1 MSISM
6 PGISMPG
13 ISALVSTA
21 MSMRVSLNAMAMAV
35 TIAAMTSPAEAD
47 FLYVPPRESAAPAE
61 SRKDPAPAAHQA
73 ATEKNARR
81 SDEAGGEPAE
91 AATHT
96 DRIDA
101 HRRETPLRV
110 VAPLRVETP
119 LRVAAPRYADA
130 EPLEK
135 SGSAGLW
142 QVRAGEMLREA
153 LGRWGA
159 RAGIEVLFLTDR
171 RYRLHE
177 GRAFK
182 GSFDE
187 AARTLFSALSHL
199 PHPPVGEMRPDR
211 RTLAVMHGS
220 SGLRPAGVGR

>member
-1 MSISM
+1 MSIS
-6 PGISMPG
+6 
-13 ISALVSTA
+13 AL
-21 MSMRVSLNAMAMAV
+21 VSLNAMAMAV
-35 TIAAMTSPAEAD
+35 TVAAMTSPAGAD

-61 SRKDPAPAAHQA
+61 SRKDHVPAVHEA

-101 HRRETPLRV
+101 HRRET
-110 VAPLRVETP
+110 A
-119 LRVAAPRYADA
+119 LRVAAPGHADA

-135 SGSAGLW
+135 SSSAGLW

-153 LGRWGA
+153 MDRWGG

-171 RYRLHE
+171 RYRLYE
-177 GRAFK
+177 GRAFE

-187 AARTLFSALSHL
+187 AAVDLFAALSHL
-199 PHPPVGEMRPDR
+199 PHPPAGEMRPGG
-211 RTLAVMHGS
+211 RTLAVMHKVGQS
-220 SGLRPAGVGR
+220 RPAGDGR

>member
-1 MSISM
+1 M
-6 PGISMPG
+6 PSISMPG

-35 TIAAMTSPAEAD
+35 TVAAMTSPAEAD

-61 SRKDPAPAAHQA
+61 SGKEPAPAVHEA
-73 ATEKNARR
+73 ATERNARG

-96 DRIDA
+96 DGIDA
-101 HRRETPLRV
+101 HRRETPRRV
-110 VAPLRVETP
+110 AAPLRVETP
-119 LRVAAPRYADA
+119 LRVTVPPYADA

-159 RAGIEVLFLTDR
+159 HAGIEVLFLTDR

-187 AARTLFSALSHL
+187 AAMDLFSVLSHL
-199 PHPPVGEMRPDR
+199 PHPPAGELRPDG
-211 RTLAVMHGS
+211 RTLAVMHRTGQS
-220 SGLRPAGVGR
+220 RLVGDGR

>member
-1 MSISM
+1 
-6 PGISMPG
+6 MPG

-21 MSMRVSLNAMAMAV
+21 MSMRVSLNAMAMTV
-35 TIAAMTSPAEAD
+35 TVAAMTSPAEAD
-47 FLYVPPRESAAPAE
+47 FLYVPPRELAAPAE
-61 SRKDPAPAAHQA
+61 SGKEPAPAVHEV
-73 ATEKNARR
+73 ATERYARG
-81 SDEAGGEPAE
+81 SDEIGGEPAE

-96 DRIDA
+96 DGIDA
-101 HRRETPLRV
+101 HRRETPRRV
-110 VAPLRVETP
+110 AAP

-159 RAGIEVLFLTDR
+159 HAGIEVLFLTDR

-177 GRAFK
+177 GRAFE

-199 PHPPVGEMRPDR
+199 PHPPAGELRPDG
-211 RTLAVMHGS
+211 RTLAVMHGL
-220 SGLRPAGVGR
+220 SGMRPAGDGR

>member
-1 MSISM
+1 MS
-6 PGISMPG
+6 ISMPG

-35 TIAAMTSPAEAD
+35 TVVVMSSPAGAA
-47 FLYVPPRESAAPAE
+47 FVYVPPHESAAPTE
-61 SRKDPAPAAHQA
+61 SGKDHAPAVHEA

-81 SDEAGGEPAE
+81 SDVAGGEPAE

-96 DRIDA
+96 DEIDA
-101 HRRETPLRV
+101 HRRETPLRM
-110 VAPLRVETP
+110 
-119 LRVAAPRYADA
+119 AAPRYADA

-153 LGRWGA
+153 LGRWGTH
-159 RAGIEVLFLTDR
+159 AGIEVLFLTDR

-177 GRAFK
+177 GRAFQ

-187 AARTLFSALSHL
+187 AAMGLFSALSHL
-199 PHPPVGEMRPDR
+199 PHPPAGELRPDG

-220 SGLRPAGVGR
+220 SEMHPAGDGR

>member
-1 MSISM
+1 M

-13 ISALVSTA
+13 ISTLVSKA

-35 TIAAMTSPAEAD
+35 SVAAMTSPSEAD
-47 FLYVPPRESAAPAE
+47 FVYVPPREPAAAAESGKVDAPALHE
-61 SRKDPAPAAHQA
+61 A
-73 ATEKNARR
+73 ATEKNARG
-81 SDEAGGEPAE
+81 SDGSHGDPEKAT
-91 AATHT
+91 THT
-96 DRIDA
+96 DRIDT
-101 HRRETPLRV
+101 HRRATPRW
-110 VAPLRVETP
+110 VAAPR
-119 LRVAAPRYADA
+119 RVATPRYADA

-153 LGRWGA
+153 LDRWGDH
-159 RAGIEVLFLTDR
+159 AGIEVLFLTDR

-177 GRAFK
+177 GRAFE

-199 PHPPVGEMRPDR
+199 PHPPAGEMRPGG
-211 RTLAVMHGS
+211 RTLAVMHEAGQT
-220 SGLRPAGVGR
+220 RPAGDGR